1 MTRPRHDTIHVP
13 LSTNSPPY
21 RLDEAAAGDCCVRI
35 RRRSAD
41 LLVLVPPGDGAPEFR
56 CRLIAELRAY
66 SVRSVVTRRRGR
78 LLAKILRPS
87 LLLSATYPA
96 DPVDAL
102 RDMPGTSL
110 RFLTADGLSGG
121 PAMDALRRT
130 LLDSPGSIRPEERSA
145 LWVLGAH
152 DRFYPSALSAVRRL
166 AELRFVETVE
176 SRAREFAVEM
186 QVTLDELESEGMVAP
201 PTSAW

>member
-1 MTRPRHDTIHVP
+1 MTRQRRDDIHVP
-13 LSTNSPPY
+13 ISLNSPPY
-21 RLDEAAAGDCCVRI
+21 RIDDVFDGDCCIRI
-35 RRRSAD
+35 HRRGSD
-41 LLVLVPPGDGAPEFR
+41 LLVLVPPGDGAREFR

-78 LLAKILRPS
+78 LLARILRPS
-87 LLLSATYPA
+87 LLLSATYPS

-102 RDMPGTSL
+102 RDQPDTSF
-110 RFLTADGLSGG
+110 RFLTTDELSGG

-130 LLDSPGSIRPEERSA
+130 LLDSPREIRPEERSA
-145 LWVLGAH
+145 LWVLAAH
-152 DRFYPSALSAVRRL
+152 DAFYPSALSTVRRL

-186 QVTLDELESEGMVAP
+186 QVTLDELESEGMGAP

>member
-1 MTRPRHDTIHVP
+1 MTRPRRDTIAVP
-13 LSTNSPPY
+13 LSTNSLPY
-21 RLDEAAAGDCCVRI
+21 RIDEVVDGACCVRV
-35 RRRSAD
+35 RRRGPD
-41 LLVLVPPGDGAPEFR
+41 LLVLVPPGDSAREFR

-66 SVRSVVTRRRGR
+66 SVRSVVMRRRRR
-78 LLAKILRPS
+78 LLSGILR
-87 LLLSATYPA
+87 LGMLQSATYPA
-96 DPVDAL
+96 DPIDAL
-102 RDMPGTSL
+102 RDLQDKSL
-110 RFLTADGLSGG
+110 RYLTADELTGG

-130 LLDSPGSIRPEERSA
+130 LLDSPGSIRPDERSA
-145 LWVLGAH
+145 LWLLAAH